1 MMPSDKSLG
10 NSPATTPPAP
20 SPLLPRSI
28 SLESIALLRWDERGV
43 LFFDVDSGLRRRGGL
58 LSLLLCQVV
67 LFPRRENAAK
77 AWVKPF
83 TTMSCSDPPPQC
95 ATRPI
100 FSLGLIV
107 ESASRAPRCR
117 HSAAGE
123 NRIAGTAY
131 ANRGT
136 GRVRQS
142 RGSAGGTSAT
152 LRRAAVAGAR
162 ARARGWRTGRWR
174 SRWGKLRRE
183 HRVEV

>member
-1 MMPSDKSLG
+1 MSQLS
-10 NSPATTPPAP
+10 S
-20 SPLLPRSI
+20 R
-28 SLESIALLRWDERGV
+28 EEHLR
-43 LFFDVDSGLRRRGGL
+43 
-58 LSLLLCQVV
+58 QVV
-67 LFPRRENAAK
+67 LFPRRVNAAK
-77 AWVKPF
+77 AGNS
-83 TTMSCSDPPPQC
+83 TTMSFNPPQC
-95 ATRPI
+95 ATHPI

-107 ESASRAPRCR
+107 ASASRAPRCR

-123 NRIAGTAY
+123 NRTAGTAY
-131 ANRGT
+131 ASRKRDSRWET